1 MKWMVRVITAVL
13 MSTALPAVVLA
24 VSPEVAR
31 LQQEW
36 AEINYRVPKDQRE
49 QRFAQLVKVSEQMV
63 TAASDNPDLLIW
75 HGIIE
80 STYAGVRG
88 GMGALGH
95 VKSARRSFE
104 RAIEINPGALE
115 GSALTSLGSLYY
127 QVPGWPIGFGD
138 DRKALEFL
146 RKGLAANPDGID
158 ANYFY
163 GDYLFR
169 SGDLAGAEQALR
181 KAMRAPPRPGRALA
195 DDGRKQEIEQLLQK
209 IADKKR

>member
-1 MKWMVRVITAVL
+1 MQAIRRIVMATIAAVL
-13 MSTALPAVVLA
+13 FPATVWA
-24 VSPEVAR
+24 VSPEVSR

-36 AEINYRVPKDQRE
+36 AEINYRAPKETRE
-49 QRFAQLVKVSEQMV
+49 QRFSQLVKVSEQMAS
-63 TAASDNPDLLIW
+63 AAADNPDILIW

-104 RAIEINPGALE
+104 RAIEINPAALE

-138 DRKALEFL
+138 DRKALELL
-146 RKGLAANPDGID
+146 RKGLTVNPDGID

-181 KAMRAPPRPGRALA
+181 KAIKAPPRPGRALA
-195 DDGRKQEIEQLLQK
+195 DEGRKVEIEVLLQK
-209 IADKKR
+209 IADKRR

>member
-1 MKWMVRVITAVL
+1 M
-13 MSTALPAVVLA
+13 
-24 VSPEVAR
+24 
-31 LQQEW
+31 
-36 AEINYRVPKDQRE
+36 
-49 QRFAQLVKVSEQMV
+49 
-63 TAASDNPDLLIW
+63 
-75 HGIIE
+75 
-80 STYAGVRG
+80 
-88 GMGALGH
+88 
-95 VKSARRSFE
+95 
-104 RAIEINPGALE
+104 
-115 GSALTSLGSLYY
+115 
-127 QVPGWPIGFGD
+127 PGWPIGFGD

-146 RKGLAANPDGID
+146 RKGLAAHPDGID

>member
-1 MKWMVRVITAVL
+1 MKWMVRAITAVL
-13 MSTALPAVVLA
+13 MSTLLPAVVLA
-24 VSPEVAR
+24 VSPEVTR

-36 AEINYRVPKDQRE
+36 AEISYRVPKDQRE

-63 TAASDNPDLLIW
+63 AAAADNPDLLIW

-95 VKSARRSFE
+95 VKNARRSFE
-104 RAIEINPGALE
+104 RAIEINPVALD

-146 RKGLAANPDGID
+146 RKGLAASPDGID

-195 DDGRKQEIEQLLQK
+195 DDGRRQEIEQLLQK